1 MGLCKT
7 WEEYDVMMS
16 GISKIVDLKEGDT
29 NVSLMATIAS
39 KEDVRD
45 VTTKFGETKV
55 CTCKL
60 KDDSGEI
67 KFTLWGKDCDK
78 AVGDAVMIENGYV
91 NMWNDEIQLNKGKK
105 KQ

>member
-1 MGLCKT
+1 MA
-7 WEEYDVMMS
+7 
-16 GISKIVDLKEGDT
+16 GIAKISELKDGDT
-29 NVSLMATIAS
+29 GVNLMCTIES

-45 VTTKFGETKV
+45 VNTKFGETKV